1 MHGSKQSKAA
11 IARGVI
17 IACALVF
24 LYLPIVTLIVYSFN
38 ESRMVTVW
46 TQASLKWYRALFN
59 NSDIIRAVGVSLLV
73 AFMTACASVVLG
85 TLAAFV
91 LTRVGSFRG
100 ESLFVL
106 LMTAPMVLPEVI
118 TGLALLLIF
127 VTLGSHIPIFADRGI
142 WAIWIAHVTFCSAY
156 ATMVL
161 PEVITGLALL
171 LIFVTLGSH
180 IPIFADRGIWAI
192 WIAHVTFCSAYA
204 TVVIRSRFR
213 ELDTSIEE
221 AAMDLGAGPVKVF
234 FAIIL
239 PALMPSEVAAFLL
252 AFTMSMD
259 DLVIASFIAGPD
271 STTLPM
277 LIFSSVR
284 RGLSPE
290 INALATIIVF
300 IVSIFTFFAWL
311 SMVKKQ
317 KRKRADAAK
326 AEKAS
331 AEEQKLH
338 YFAPHGD
345 EMLDSDFKLN
355 PVALALLQAQ
365 AKALSRGEDTAA
377 ATALA
382 LKSMRSPN
390 VVDTKGRKAGA
401 VVAAE
406 DGEAVDNTEL
416 AEAYA
421 TAAEQALERVEREEA
436 EAALREAQVQQSKAE
451 PSTVAVSPVV
461 TEEQAAKLEAARK
474 AASEAASAE
483 VKKSSSSSAKDATA
497 AQRIESEGIAQAGM
511 ARVKLE
517 AARKAAS
524 EAASAEVKKSSSSS
538 AKDATAAQRIESEGI
553 AQAGMARVLDHEEFG
568 EVKFNPSNGE
578 DQDLIAPAPTSMKAK
593 LKGATAPATTST
605 SLADAKARKAATKA
619 AISKAQN
626 SETESN
632 DSLEV
637 ASDKSNAKSSVVAT
651 TASSLAQ
658 SKARKAAAA
667 AARARALASS
677 ASDNKSAA
685 EVTKTSSSDI
695 ASANVIDNTDK

>member
-1 MHGSKQSKAA
+1 MRGSKQSKAA

-106 LMTAPMVLPEVI
+106 LMTAP
-118 TGLALLLIF
+118 
-127 VTLGSHIPIFADRGI
+127 
-142 WAIWIAHVTFCSAY
+142 
-156 ATMVL
+156 MVL

-436 EAALREAQVQQSKAE
+436 EAAMRDAQVQQDKAE
-451 PSTVAVSPVV
+451 PSKVAVSPVV

-483 VKKSSSSSAKDATA
+483 VKKF
-497 AQRIESEGIAQAGM
+497 
-511 ARVKLE
+511 
-517 AARKAAS
+517 
-524 EAASAEVKKSSSSS
+524 SSSS

-619 AISKAQN
+619 AISKAQS
-626 SETESN
+626 SETVSNESQEL
-632 DSLEV
+632 S
-637 ASDKSNAKSSVVAT
+637 SDKSNTKPTTKSNVVAT

-667 AARARALASS
+667 AARARSLASS
-677 ASDNKSAA
+677 DSDNKSAA
-685 EVTKTSSSDI
+685 EVTKSASSYI
-695 ASANVIDNTDK
+695 TSANVIDNTDK

>member
-17 IACALVF
+17 VACALVF

-106 LMTAPMVLPEVI
+106 LMTAP
-118 TGLALLLIF
+118 
-127 VTLGSHIPIFADRGI
+127 
-142 WAIWIAHVTFCSAY
+142 
-156 ATMVL
+156 MVL

-355 PVALALLQAQ
+355 PVALALLKAQ

-436 EAALREAQVQQSKAE
+436 EAAMRDAQVQQSKAE

-511 ARVKLE
+511 ARV
-517 AARKAAS
+517 
-524 EAASAEVKKSSSSS
+524 
-538 AKDATAAQRIESEGI
+538 
-553 AQAGMARVLDHEEFG
+553 LDHEEFG
-568 EVKFNPSNGE
+568 EVKFNPYNGE

-593 LKGATAPATTST
+593 LKGAAAPATTST

-619 AISKAQN
+619 AISKAQS

-667 AARARALASS
+667 AARARALSSS
-677 ASDNKSAA
+677 ASDNKSAS
-685 EVTKTSSSDI
+685 EVTNTASTNI

>member
-106 LMTAPMVLPEVI
+106 LMTAP
-118 TGLALLLIF
+118 
-127 VTLGSHIPIFADRGI
+127 
-142 WAIWIAHVTFCSAY
+142 
-156 ATMVL
+156 MVL

-511 ARVKLE
+511 ARV
-517 AARKAAS
+517 
-524 EAASAEVKKSSSSS
+524 
-538 AKDATAAQRIESEGI
+538 
-553 AQAGMARVLDHEEFG
+553 LDHEEFG

-619 AISKAQN
+619 AISKAQS

-677 ASDNKSAA
+677 DSDNKSAA

>member
-106 LMTAPMVLPEVI
+106 LMTAP
-118 TGLALLLIF
+118 
-127 VTLGSHIPIFADRGI
+127 
-142 WAIWIAHVTFCSAY
+142 
-156 ATMVL
+156 MVL

-326 AEKAS
+326 AEMAS

-436 EAALREAQVQQSKAE
+436 EAALREAKEQQSKAE
-451 PSTVAVSPVV
+451 PSTVAISHVV
-461 TEEQAAKLEAARK
+461 TEEQAA
-474 AASEAASAE
+474 
-483 VKKSSSSSAKDATA
+483 
-497 AQRIESEGIAQAGM
+497 
-511 ARVKLE
+511 KLE

-619 AISKAQN
+619 AISKAQS

>member
-106 LMTAPMVLPEVI
+106 LMTAP
-118 TGLALLLIF
+118 
-127 VTLGSHIPIFADRGI
+127 
-142 WAIWIAHVTFCSAY
+142 
-156 ATMVL
+156 MVL

-511 ARVKLE
+511 ARV
-517 AARKAAS
+517 
-524 EAASAEVKKSSSSS
+524 
-538 AKDATAAQRIESEGI
+538 
-553 AQAGMARVLDHEEFG
+553 LDHEEFG

-619 AISKAQN
+619 AISKAQS

-677 ASDNKSAA
+677 NSDNKSAA

>member
-106 LMTAPMVLPEVI
+106 LMTAP
-118 TGLALLLIF
+118 
-127 VTLGSHIPIFADRGI
+127 
-142 WAIWIAHVTFCSAY
+142 
-156 ATMVL
+156 MVL

-511 ARVKLE
+511 ARV
-517 AARKAAS
+517 
-524 EAASAEVKKSSSSS
+524 
-538 AKDATAAQRIESEGI
+538 
-553 AQAGMARVLDHEEFG
+553 LDHEEFG

-619 AISKAQN
+619 AISKAQS

-677 ASDNKSAA
+677 SSDNKSAA

>member
-106 LMTAPMVLPEVI
+106 LMTAP
-118 TGLALLLIF
+118 
-127 VTLGSHIPIFADRGI
+127 
-142 WAIWIAHVTFCSAY
+142 
-156 ATMVL
+156 MVL

-511 ARVKLE
+511 ARV
-517 AARKAAS
+517 
-524 EAASAEVKKSSSSS
+524 
-538 AKDATAAQRIESEGI
+538 
-553 AQAGMARVLDHEEFG
+553 LDHEEFG

-619 AISKAQN
+619 AISKAQS

-677 ASDNKSAA
+677 ASDNKSAS

>member
-106 LMTAPMVLPEVI
+106 LMTAP
-118 TGLALLLIF
+118 
-127 VTLGSHIPIFADRGI
+127 
-142 WAIWIAHVTFCSAY
+142 
-156 ATMVL
+156 MVL

-511 ARVKLE
+511 ARV
-517 AARKAAS
+517 
-524 EAASAEVKKSSSSS
+524 
-538 AKDATAAQRIESEGI
+538 
-553 AQAGMARVLDHEEFG
+553 LDHEEFG

-619 AISKAQN
+619 AISKAQS

-637 ASDKSNAKSSVVAT
+637 ASDKSNAKSTVVAT

>member
-127 VTLGSHIPIFADRGI
+127 VTLGSHI
-142 WAIWIAHVTFCSAY
+142 H
-156 ATMVL
+156 
-161 PEVITGLALL
+161 
-171 LIFVTLGSH
+171 
-180 IPIFADRGIWAI
+180 IFADRGIWAI

-511 ARVKLE
+511 ARV
-517 AARKAAS
+517 
-524 EAASAEVKKSSSSS
+524 
-538 AKDATAAQRIESEGI
+538 
-553 AQAGMARVLDHEEFG
+553 LDHEEFG

-619 AISKAQN
+619 AISKAQS

-632 DSLEV
+632 DSVEV
-637 ASDKSNAKSSVVAT
+637 ACDKSNAKSSVVAT

-677 ASDNKSAA
+677 DSDNKSAA
-685 EVTKTSSSDI
+685 EVTKSSSSDI

>member
-106 LMTAPMVLPEVI
+106 LMTAP
-118 TGLALLLIF
+118 
-127 VTLGSHIPIFADRGI
+127 
-142 WAIWIAHVTFCSAY
+142 
-156 ATMVL
+156 MVL

-511 ARVKLE
+511 ARV
-517 AARKAAS
+517 
-524 EAASAEVKKSSSSS
+524 
-538 AKDATAAQRIESEGI
+538 
-553 AQAGMARVLDHEEFG
+553 LDHEEFG

-677 ASDNKSAA
+677 DSDNKSAS
-685 EVTKTSSSDI
+685 EVTNTASTDI

>member
-106 LMTAPMVLPEVI
+106 LMTAP
-118 TGLALLLIF
+118 
-127 VTLGSHIPIFADRGI
+127 
-142 WAIWIAHVTFCSAY
+142 
-156 ATMVL
+156 MVL

-326 AEKAS
+326 AEMAS

-436 EAALREAQVQQSKAE
+436 EAAMREAQVQQSKAE

-461 TEEQAAKLEAARK
+461 TEEQAA
-474 AASEAASAE
+474 
-483 VKKSSSSSAKDATA
+483 
-497 AQRIESEGIAQAGM
+497 
-511 ARVKLE
+511 KLE

-619 AISKAQN
+619 AISKAQS

-632 DSLEV
+632 DSVEV

-677 ASDNKSAA
+677 DSDNKSAA

>member
-106 LMTAPMVLPEVI
+106 LMTAP
-118 TGLALLLIF
+118 
-127 VTLGSHIPIFADRGI
+127 
-142 WAIWIAHVTFCSAY
+142 
-156 ATMVL
+156 MVL

-511 ARVKLE
+511 ARV
-517 AARKAAS
+517 
-524 EAASAEVKKSSSSS
+524 
-538 AKDATAAQRIESEGI
+538 
-553 AQAGMARVLDHEEFG
+553 LDHEEFG

-619 AISKAQN
+619 AISKAQS
-626 SETESN
+626 SEIESN